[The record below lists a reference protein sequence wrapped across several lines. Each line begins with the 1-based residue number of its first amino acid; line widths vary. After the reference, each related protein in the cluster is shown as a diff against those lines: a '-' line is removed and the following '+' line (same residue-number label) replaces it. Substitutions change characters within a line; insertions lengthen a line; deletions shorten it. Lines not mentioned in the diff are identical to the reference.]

1 MIFVSINFPRHFGFE
16 RVGDHIENGYDS
28 DISFEFEF
36 NYTVLGIRSEGKR
49 LKSTCAYFRT

>member
-49 LKSTCAYFRT
+49 LKSTGAFF